1 MFPNLVV
8 SHGPSYYPNQ
18 KVPHG
23 PAFNYYP
30 SFHNVAVVDVKGYK
44 GCSPSSKAKIYTS
57 GKDRIKL
64 SKGRNYFICSIPGH
78 CDEGMKLSVYAH

>member
-1 MFPNLVV
+1 MMIEQYSLVCV
-8 SHGPSYYPNQ
+8 FVYA
-18 KVPHG
+18 
-23 PAFNYYP
+23 AFNYYP

-78 CDEGMKLSVYAH
+78 CDEGMKLAVYAH